1 MVIDKVSTKLTDKWT
16 SPKISKDQ
24 WEIYNYGLQLLLTY
38 VVIIVLIGALSL
50 VFHQFWLTMLYLLGF
65 LVQRYIS
72 GGYHAKDDVHC
83 IGLTVAVCLA
93 FNLVALYLPA
103 GWLNGVNIALFMV
116 SAVIIWLLAP
126 VDYAGRFNSADYIQ
140 HKRRGRLLIGIYMAV
155 LAMGL
160 IPVFTIYA
168 NALLWGYFTAS
179 VSIFCGYYHKK
190 GVK

>member
-1 MVIDKVSTKLTDKWT
+1 MVIDKVSAKLTDKWT
-16 SPKISKDQ
+16 SPEISKDQ

-50 VFHQFWLTMLYLLGF
+50 VFHQFWLTMIYLLGF

-83 IGLTVAVCLA
+83 IGLTILVCLA
-93 FNLVALYLPA
+93 FNLVALYSPA
-103 GWLNGVNIALFMV
+103 VWITGLNIALFMV
-116 SAVIIWLLAP
+116 SASIIWLLAP
-126 VDYAGRFNSADYIQ
+126 VDYASRFNSADYIK
-140 HKRRGRLLIGIYMAV
+140 HKREGRLAIGVYAAV

-160 IPVFTIYA
+160 IPVWTNYA

-179 VSIFCGYYHKK
+179 ISIFCGYYHRKE
-190 GVK
+190 VE